1 MSRWAGSCCVALSSL
16 LARLRILGQGLCA
29 IVLTG
34 VTILFPSESYQ
45 GRVNSALHRA
55 LGAAQSR
62 VLTFDVDRDR
72 LVVFSDHHKGV
83 RDAADDFRESQNP
96 YHAALG
102 YYFEK
107 GHTLVVLGD
116 VEELWEN
123 DRDPVLTKYAA
134 TLDLERSFH
143 TDGDRYWRVWGNHDD
158 DWDFPSLVRM
168 HLWPIFP
175 GIEVPESLLMV
186 ARSRGK
192 DIGRIL
198 LVHGHQGTLESDR
211 FRALSRHIVRYL
223 WRPIQRRTGWNLN
236 TPAKDWRLRKIHNVA
251 LYNWAVVQ
259 EGLVLIAGHT
269 HKPVFH
275 DANSIDDLRRALA
288 RARRKGDKEAIAL
301 ARAELEYA
309 QVRETRQG
317 FTMGQPCY
325 FNTGCCCYADGDIT
339 GLEID
344 TGVIRL
350 VRWPDNEGN
359 PLPKVLTETKL
370 KDVFSAVA
378 RKGRLLERPLA

>member
-1 MSRWAGSCCVALSSL
+1 LV
-16 LARLRILGQGLCA
+16 
-29 IVLTG
+29 
-34 VTILFPSESYQ
+34 FPSESYQ
-45 GRVNSALHRA
+45 RHVNRA
-55 LGAAQSR
+55 LDAALQAAQER
-62 VLTFDVDRDR
+62 VVTFDVMRDR
-72 LVVFSDHHKGV
+72 LVIFSDHHKGV

-107 GHTLVVLGD
+107 GHTLAVLGD

-123 DRDPVLTKYAA
+123 DCGPVLTKYRD
-134 TLDLERSFH
+134 TLELERAFH
-143 TDGDRYWRVWGNHDD
+143 EDRRRYWRVWGNHDD
-158 DWDFPSLVRM
+158 DWRFERLVET

-175 GIEVPESLLMV
+175 GIDVQESVLLV
-186 ARSRGK
+186 AMERGREL
-192 DIGRIL
+192 GHLL

-211 FRALSRHIVRYL
+211 IKAISRHVVRYL

-236 TPAKDWRLRKIHNVA
+236 TPAKDWRLRKIHNIA

-269 HKPVFH
+269 HKPVFY
-275 DANSIDDLRRALA
+275 DQKRVDELQRALA
-288 RARRKGDKEAIAL
+288 RARRLRNNEKVAL
-301 ARAELEYA
+301 ARAELEYVR
-309 QVRETRQG
+309 VREGRQG
-317 FTMGQPCY
+317 FRMAQPCY

-350 VRWPDNEGN
+350 VRWPDNDGN
-359 PLPKVLTETKL
+359 PLPKALTETKL

>member
-1 MSRWAGSCCVALSSL
+1 
-16 LARLRILGQGLCA
+16 
-29 IVLTG
+29 

-45 GRVNSALHRA
+45 VRVNSALDRA

-62 VLTFDVDRDR
+62 VLIFDVDRDR
-72 LVVFSDHHKGV
+72 LVIFSDHHKGV

-123 DRDPVLTKYAA
+123 NRDPVLTMYRA
-134 TLDLERSFH
+134 TLELERDFH
-143 TDGDRYWRVWGNHDD
+143 EDGHRYWRVWGNHDD
-158 DWDFPSLVRM
+158 DWRFESLVKR
-168 HLWPIFP
+168 HLWPIFL
-175 GIEVPESLLMV
+175 GVDVQESILLV
-186 ARSRGK
+186 AKERGREL
-192 DIGRIL
+192 GRVL

-211 FRALSRHIVRYL
+211 LKAISRYVVRYL

-236 TPAKDWRLRKIHNVA
+236 TPAKDWRLRKIHNIA

-269 HKPVFH
+269 HKPVFY
-275 DANSIDDLRRALA
+275 DEKRVDELQRALA
-288 RARRKGDKEAIAL
+288 RARRLRNKEKVAL
-301 ARAELEYA
+301 ARAALEYV
-309 QVRETRQG
+309 QVRDSRQG
-317 FTMGQPCY
+317 FRMEQPCY

-344 TGVIRL
+344 SGMIRL

-359 PLPKVLTETKL
+359 PLPKVLTEAKL